1 MVYETD
7 FYTTRRP
14 YRASP
19 SLSTYTLTSS
29 SPRHYPVR
37 DSPERSRRSETSYTS
52 SYTSSTERSS
62 SSNDPY
68 SYRPTTRSYTTSE
81 TVNRSTG
88 SGPGGYSYSSDRT
101 SRSSGDGPG
110 GYSSS
115 YSSTSSGRLPGGTSY
130 RHYSYRV

>member
-7 FYTTRRP
+7 FYTSRRP

-19 SLSTYTLTSS
+19 SLSTYTVT
-29 SPRHYPVR
+29 SPRYYTVR
-37 DSPERSRRSETSYTS
+37 DSPERSRRSETSYSS
-52 SYTSSTERSS
+52 SYSSSTERSS
-62 SSNDPY
+62 NSSDPY
-68 SYRPTTRSYTTSE
+68 SYRPTTRSYSTSE

-101 SRSSGDGPG
+101 ARSSGDGPG

-115 YSSTSSGRLPGGTSY
+115 YSSVSSGRLPGGTSY